1 MYNQR
6 SRPPRPIRLSATAE
20 LRQSFLTNDQIK
32 YKHSQ
37 VRLHNSDGTIV
48 GVVNVNQALD
58 MASDE
63 GLDLVCTVPNAVPPV
78 CKIVDFGKFIYNEQ
92 KRQQEVEKKQRES
105 RVDVKEIQF
114 RPSIDE
120 HDFETKIKKIKE
132 FLEDGDKCKIVIRFR
147 GREMSDTIKG
157 YDIINKIIELIDIAQ
172 VEGRPDMNGNRM
184 IATIIKSK
192 RP

>member
-6 SRPPRPIRLSATAE
+6 SRPPRPVRLSATAE
-20 LRQSFLTNDQIK
+20 LRQSFLTNEQIK

-37 VRLHNSDGTIV
+37 IRLHNSDGTPAGIV
-48 GVVNVNQALD
+48 SVNQALD
-58 MASDE
+58 MAADE

-78 CKIVDFGKFIYNEQ
+78 CKIIDFGKFIYNEQ
-92 KRQQEVEKKQRES
+92 KRQQEVEKKQRET

-147 GREMSDTIKG
+147 GREMSDTSKG

>member
-37 VRLHNSDGTIV
+37 VRLHNSDGTLV

-147 GREMSDTIKG
+147 GREMSDTSKG

>member
-147 GREMSDTIKG
+147 GREMSDTSKG

>member
-1 MYNQR
+1 
-6 SRPPRPIRLSATAE
+6 
-20 LRQSFLTNDQIK
+20 
-32 YKHSQ
+32 
-37 VRLHNSDGTIV
+37 
-48 GVVNVNQALD
+48 

-147 GREMSDTIKG
+147 GREMSDTSKG

>member
-6 SRPPRPIRLSATAE
+6 SRPPRPVRLSATAE

-147 GREMSDTIKG
+147 GREMSDTSKG

>member
-6 SRPPRPIRLSATAE
+6 SRPPRPVRLSATAE

-37 VRLHNSDGTIV
+37 VRLHNSDGTLV

-120 HDFETKIKKIKE
+120 HDFETKIKKI
-132 FLEDGDKCKIVIRFR
+132 
-147 GREMSDTIKG
+147 
-157 YDIINKIIELIDIAQ
+157 
-172 VEGRPDMNGNRM
+172 VESR
-184 IATIIKSK
+184 ISY
-192 RP
+192 

>member
-1 MYNQR
+1 
-6 SRPPRPIRLSATAE
+6 
-20 LRQSFLTNDQIK
+20 
-32 YKHSQ
+32 
-37 VRLHNSDGTIV
+37 
-48 GVVNVNQALD
+48 

-120 HDFETKIKKIKE
+120 HDFETKIKKI
-132 FLEDGDKCKIVIRFR
+132 
-147 GREMSDTIKG
+147 
-157 YDIINKIIELIDIAQ
+157 
-172 VEGRPDMNGNRM
+172 VESR
-184 IATIIKSK
+184 ISY
-192 RP
+192 